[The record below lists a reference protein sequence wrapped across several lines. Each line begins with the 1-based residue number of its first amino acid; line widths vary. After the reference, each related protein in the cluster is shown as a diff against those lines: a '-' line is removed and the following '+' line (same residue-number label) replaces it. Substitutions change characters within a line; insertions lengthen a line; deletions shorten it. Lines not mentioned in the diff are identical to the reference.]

1 MLRPNPGAG
10 ATVAKALAAGFEARA
25 YPLFEAVA
33 LPWAGPEPHLVDAVM
48 FTSANGARL
57 GGAQLGQYTHL
68 PSFAVG
74 EATAEAVREAG
85 FASPQ
90 IGETDVQSLV
100 HRIAADGYRN
110 VLHIAGRDVRAFDPE
125 GLNIISACAYAALE
139 QGDAEGLSGVLPPG
153 MILLVHSPR
162 AGARLA
168 ELVLPEHRGHLHLV
182 AISSAALA
190 VCGSGWATACAA
202 EKPRDDAMLALAAG
216 LCE

>member
-1 MLRPNPGAG
+1 VLRPDPGAG

-25 YPLFEAVA
+25 YPLFETVA

-57 GGAQLGQYTHL
+57 GGTQLSRYTHL
-68 PSFAVG
+68 PAFAVG
-74 EATAEAVREAG
+74 EATAAAVRQASFVSPESGEA
-85 FASPQ
+85 
-90 IGETDVQSLV
+90 DVKSLV
-100 HRIAADGYRN
+100 HRIAACGHSN
-110 VLHIAGRDVRAFDPE
+110 VLHISGRDVRAFDPE
-125 GLNIISACAYAALE
+125 GLRITSACVYAAVE
-139 QGDAEGLSGVLPPG
+139 QGDAEGLSGVLQPG

-168 ELVLPEHRGHLHLV
+168 DLVPPERRGNLHLV

-190 VCGSGWATACAA
+190 ACGSSWATAHAA